1 MKRLLSAILSMVL
14 LATAMYVPFAF
25 TAYADAS
32 AFEAQHMEV
41 DFDGYDAENTYKIYQ
56 GVASPDSYNE
66 WEGIEPTPLNGKSI
80 KVVDFESGW
89 SGGNGTKDSPYEIT
103 TAAQLAKLAWLCA
116 KSGNSGMTNDWYKT
130 TYGKYWVLTTDI
142 VLNNTT
148 DTGDGK
154 WYENSEGLHQWY
166 TTTTTDNSFNGHFD
180 GRGHTIKGLYINS
193 TTSGAFAGLFGSL
206 GSGAVVENIKITDS
220 YIHAP
225 KAGAIHGGFN
235 YSAHIDYSD
244 TTTHPIPVIRNC
256 YIDES
261 VKIDGT
267 NAGGITGYGE
277 NKKGSVEN
285 CYVGAAITGTTA
297 RAFNG
302 GGWTAPYTIT
312 NSYSTTSLEAGHG
325 SLVKS
330 HVKVAEE
337 NILGA
342 AAKTQMPNL
351 DYANTWV
358 TLPDSKPQLRVFCN
372 KDDYKPCT
380 VVQSETDKYMKI
392 EKSAG
397 SFTAG
402 GEEYRVGFMLNPTGA
417 ANAQVY
423 KLKAGGKYRVALNYI
438 ASSGVKVAAYSANS
452 ADCASVTD
460 MVSLGSQALPA
471 AEDYSD
477 FSFEFTVPEGL
488 DDSGVNAL
496 YLAFETEYNYDG
508 TTSFAVNVTDVVVD
522 RLASVTLH
530 YNGST
535 DVVWG
540 APEATDQNKM
550 VGDLYTTYSGEVIN
564 FPDVAPSAWYTDPE
578 GTNSAAGS
586 KFTATF
592 DRHFYVAG
600 STNSFWDG
608 TVATDWAGGSG
619 TKDDPYQIATA
630 GQLAKLASLAK
641 SNNAWYAD
649 QYAKTGG
656 KYWVLTADIELN
668 NTTVSDWYTNSSVQ
682 KWNYWVNNTDYAFN
696 GNLNGQGHTVKGLYI
711 EQPTDTDVYV
721 GLFGALGKNAVIENL
736 KISQSY
742 IKAKYAAAVTGGV
755 SNVVTAED
763 NAPIVRRCHID
774 DTVKI
779 EGTNVAGIMAYS
791 GKPIKIKSCYVGA
804 EITGTGK
811 SGSFI
816 GTSWV
821 GGSGG
826 NTVEDSY
833 SSRAIAPFGHQNVAG
848 INSYVNSANKDGFK
862 QFDLSAATGEGAKTA
877 MPNLTY
883 DTIWVTD
890 EGMLPQLKFF
900 ARGYFATEN
909 EALNNPVISGPWDGT
924 VADSWAGGSGTKDDP
939 YQIATAG
946 QLAKLASLAKSNN
959 AWNSYAVTG
968 DKYWVLTA
976 DIELNYTD
984 DANWYEAANIQP
996 WEYYV
1001 TNTDYAFNG
1010 NLNGQGHTVKGL
1022 YIKMPTD
1029 TAVYAGLFGAL
1040 GKNAVI
1046 ENLKISDS
1054 YIEAKY
1060 AAAVTGGVANVVSEE
1075 ELAPIVRRCHID
1087 DSVKIVATNAAGIM
1101 AYNGKPIKVVSC
1113 YVGAEITGTGK
1124 SGSFIGTSW
1133 NDGSGGIT
1141 VEDSYSSSAIAP
1153 YGHQNVTG
1161 KNSYANSA
1169 DNAGFKRFDP
1179 AAATGEG
1186 AKTQMPNLTY
1196 DTVWVTEAGKLPQL
1210 KFFASGYS
1218 KTENDALNNPPNPD
1232 GDKVYYG
1239 PWNGK
1244 AATSFAG
1251 GTGTKDD
1258 PYRISTP
1265 EQLARLVKQT
1275 MSSYWNN
1282 YSTKGKYYVL
1292 TNDIV
1297 INDTSRADWKEHA
1310 RDWLTSTVNPYGH
1323 DCHSKAFAGVLDGK
1337 GHVIK
1342 GLYTNLEGEG
1352 TGAGLFVSVSQNAVI
1367 KNLGIEESYLR
1378 ANMVGAISIRDNN
1391 IANSSSS
1398 FIACYVEDSVELI
1411 STRNADNGM
1420 GFAGGIIGYSQRP
1433 VLIKYCY
1440 VKAKIDGYTN
1450 GTKKSYG
1457 AFFGSMSNDSYITI
1471 LGSYTAC
1478 PDGVPIVGS
1487 RSGIGVMAASTYS
1500 CNNKDENSRQI
1511 LSGVQM
1517 FTIER
1522 MTGIEA
1528 ASEENMADFN
1538 FNDIWYTVEG
1548 NTPKLHVFRDGFTGP
1563 DPESVMDP
1571 SELVVYDDAR
1581 PGDVWKG
1588 NTISSGLE
1596 GEGTETNP
1604 YKIATAEDLAY
1615 LLRNVIEKSAWDNY
1629 LSTGKHYE
1637 LTADIYLNDVSDPN
1651 WRTNNP
1657 NEWFISSSNQAQC
1670 FAGHLNGAGHI
1681 VYGLY
1686 INSGDKTYASL
1697 LGSIGGNAVVEN
1709 LGVADAYVYADK
1721 KYAAGLFS
1729 YVENRPWTER
1739 YKQPIIRNCFV
1750 AEDVY
1755 IIGGC
1760 AGGMIAASATTFK
1773 MENCYSL
1780 ATVEGSSTRYG
1791 TLIGYH
1797 WYKGDLVSPPRTDK
1811 TQIIN
1816 CYAMEPK
1823 KIPLLGTLSYMEWI
1837 EGTNVYNSN
1846 GSTPTVCSVVSHGNM
1861 CGEKAVTFLEGFDFE
1876 NTWQTVEKATPILK
1890 VFAEKEHRYTEHFY
1904 FTKGPVTISFET
1916 YGGTEVEPLVGETG
1930 EKLVLPTK
1938 VSRGIDVFD
1947 GWYVGDKKTWDKPF
1961 NIDYFPNDSLTL
1973 YAKWIVKGSDQDF
1986 EDYPYID
1993 SEEGGMGDDYELFRL
2008 GVLGYKMDYVHGG
2021 AKSLH
2026 RIGQSSDVQIA
2037 SLASSDTVKLV
2048 KGGEYE
2054 FTAWVYIKS
2063 KGENLETT
2071 DLMIAHLPDYD
2082 WVYTV
2087 SDLETVGDLSKLKV
2101 GEWQQIKYKFVA
2113 TEEHIGIA
2121 TPGDID
2127 MFIDDVTVTPT
2138 GKTSLTNKNLLG
2150 IYTEKVVENT
2160 VTIKVPV
2167 EATTELE
2174 EEENVQEVKE
2184 ESNKST
2190 VRKVVIKRRKV
2201 NKFGL
2206 TEILIIVG
2214 SSVLVVA
2221 AATVLLIVI
2230 KKRKK
2235 SKIKI

>member
-14 LATAMYVPFAF
+14 LATAMYVPLAF

-41 DFDGYDAENTYKIYQ
+41 NFDGYDAANTYKIYQ
-56 GVASPDSYNE
+56 GVASTASTTVWDGTKSSGSYD
-66 WEGIEPTPLNGKSI
+66 T
-80 KVVDFESGW
+80 DFRSGW
-89 SGGNGTKDSPYEIT
+89 AGGKGTATDPYRIS
-103 TAAQLAKLAWLCA
+103 TAKQLARLAWLCA
-116 KSGNSGMTNDWYKT
+116 NNGTSKMTDWWYT
-130 TYGKYWVLTTDI
+130 ETYNKYWVLTTDI

-148 DTGDGK
+148 VED
-154 WYENSEGLHQWY
+154 WYSNSEGLHSWY
-166 TTTTTDNSFNGHFD
+166 TTTNTDKSFNGHFD
-180 GRGHTIKGLYINS
+180 GQGHTIKGLYIN
-193 TTSGAFAGLFGSL
+193 TDTANARAGLFGSL

-225 KAGAIHGGFN
+225 RAGAIHGCFN
-235 YSAHIDYSD
+235 YSASNDYSD

-277 NKKGSVEN
+277 NKKGIVEN

-312 NSYSTTSLEAGHG
+312 NSYSTTSLEAGYG

-330 HVKVAEE
+330 HVKVAADS
-337 NILGA
+337 ILGA
-342 AAKTQMPNL
+342 DAKTKMPKL

-372 KDDYKPCT
+372 KDAYQPCSVET
-380 VVQSETDKYMKI
+380 SGTDKYMKI

-397 SFTAG
+397 SFTAA
-402 GEEYRVGFMLNPTGA
+402 GEEYQVGFMLNPTGA

-477 FSFEFTVPEGL
+477 FSFDFTVPEDL

-508 TTSFAVNVTDVVVD
+508 TTSFTVNVTDVVVD
-522 RLASVTLH
+522 RLA
-530 YNGST
+530 
-535 DVVWG
+535 
-540 APEATDQNKM
+540 
-550 VGDLYTTYSGEVIN
+550 
-564 FPDVAPSAWYTDPE
+564 
-578 GTNSAAGS
+578 
-586 KFTATF
+586 
-592 DRHFYVAG
+592 AG

-608 TVATDWAGGSG
+608 TVAADWAGGSG
-619 TKDDPYQIATA
+619 TKEDPYQIATA

-641 SNNAWYAD
+641 YNNAWHAD

-668 NTTVSDWYTNSSVQ
+668 NTTDSDWYTNSSVQ

-696 GNLNGQGHTVKGLYI
+696 GNLNGQGHTIKGLYI
-711 EQPTDTDVYV
+711 KRSTSEDIYA

-779 EGTNVAGIMAYS
+779 EGTNVAGIMAYN
-791 GKPIKIKSCYVGA
+791 GKPIKVVSCYVGA
-804 EITGTGK
+804 DITGTGK

-816 GTSWV
+816 GCSWV

-826 NTVEDSY
+826 ITVEDSY
-833 SSRAIAPFGHQNVAG
+833 SSSAIAPFGHQNVTG
-848 INSYVNSANKDGFK
+848 KNSYANSADKGGFK
-862 QFDLSAATGEGAKTA
+862 QFNLAAATGEGAKTA

-890 EGMLPQLKFF
+890 EGVLPQLKFF
-900 ARGYFATEN
+900 AKRYDAIEN
-909 EALNNPVISGPWDGT
+909 EALNNPPNPDADKVYYGPWDGT
-924 VADSWAGGSGTKDDP
+924 VADSW
-939 YQIATAG
+939 
-946 QLAKLASLAKSNN
+946 
-959 AWNSYAVTG
+959 
-968 DKYWVLTA
+968 
-976 DIELNYTD
+976 
-984 DANWYEAANIQP
+984 
-996 WEYYV
+996 
-1001 TNTDYAFNG
+1001 
-1010 NLNGQGHTVKGL
+1010 
-1022 YIKMPTD
+1022 
-1029 TAVYAGLFGAL
+1029 
-1040 GKNAVI
+1040 
-1046 ENLKISDS
+1046 
-1054 YIEAKY
+1054 
-1060 AAAVTGGVANVVSEE
+1060 
-1075 ELAPIVRRCHID
+1075 
-1087 DSVKIVATNAAGIM
+1087 
-1101 AYNGKPIKVVSC
+1101 
-1113 YVGAEITGTGK
+1113 
-1124 SGSFIGTSW
+1124 
-1133 NDGSGGIT
+1133 
-1141 VEDSYSSSAIAP
+1141 
-1153 YGHQNVTG
+1153 
-1161 KNSYANSA
+1161 
-1169 DNAGFKRFDP
+1169 
-1179 AAATGEG
+1179 
-1186 AKTQMPNLTY
+1186 
-1196 DTVWVTEAGKLPQL
+1196 
-1210 KFFASGYS
+1210 
-1218 KTENDALNNPPNPD
+1218 
-1232 GDKVYYG
+1232 
-1239 PWNGK
+1239 
-1244 AATSFAG
+1244 AG

-1411 STRNADNGM
+1411 STKNADNGM

-1440 VKAKIDGYTN
+1440 VKAKIDGYTK
-1450 GTKKSYG
+1450 GTNKSYG

-1478 PDGVPIVGS
+1478 PDGVPIIGS
-1487 RSGIGVMAASTYS
+1487 RSGVGVMAASTYS
-1500 CNNKDENSRQI
+1500 CNNKDDNSKQI

-1629 LSTGKHYE
+1629 LSTGKYYE

-1670 FAGHLNGAGHI
+1670 FAGHLNGAGHV

-2087 SDLETVGDLSKLKV
+2087 SDLEAVGDLSKLKV